1 MQPSIPAVPDDFG
14 QRCGALS
21 VRQACLPAGVDPIEQ
36 DRLERIVRRRRLL
49 APGDRLFRVGD
60 PMQGL
65 FVSRSGALKAT
76 TVSRDGDEQI
86 LAFHLSGELIG
97 LDGLGHDRH
106 RCEVVAL
113 EDAEVCELGFD
124 ELIDAARGLP
134 HLRAQLHRVVGH
146 SIARDADH
154 AAMLTRK
161 LAHERLAAFLHDLL
175 DRHCLLGRASHS
187 FRLPMSREDIAR
199 FLGLTLESVSR
210 SIGRLQE
217 LGLIRARGRQV
228 EIIDPA
234 ELTGIA
240 GRH

>member
-1 MQPSIPAVPDDFG
+1 
-14 QRCGALS
+14 
-21 VRQACLPAGVDPIEQ
+21 
-36 DRLERIVRRRRLL
+36 
-49 APGDRLFRVGD
+49 
-60 PMQGL
+60 
-65 FVSRSGALKAT
+65 
-76 TVSRDGDEQI
+76 
-86 LAFHLSGELIG
+86 
-97 LDGLGHDRH
+97 
-106 RCEVVAL
+106 
-113 EDAEVCELGFD
+113 
-124 ELIDAARGLP
+124 
-134 HLRAQLHRVVGH
+134 
-146 SIARDADH
+146 
-154 AAMLTRK
+154 MLTRK